1 MMKKL
6 LLLVLTCI
14 PFVNYAQFT
23 TPGTGVNWGL
33 DDLVINAPAGVITL
47 QDGIYTLSQN
57 LTIAANDTFSITENA
72 ELRIDSGVLFTVTGT
87 FLTTAEN
94 FTITASNTTAP
105 YETIKFDETATVELR
120 NTTINYG
127 KGIRVS
133 TGNFKMYNS
142 SMSYHISSSTA
153 SAALTFST
161 GRPLVDGSRFTFNVS
176 PAFGSGANQEVAA
189 TFTNN
194 YLEGNNSS
202 NSNRPQINMGPSG
215 NDTIRI
221 IGNTIKGNRAL
232 IMVGGISA
240 SSLLG
245 NPNKVIIDNNTITD
259 NRYGITVA
267 GANSSGYIRGNII
280 EDNNTQNLPQSGGSG
295 ISLNAAGA
303 TTMNIIASLNQI
315 RRNLW
320 GITVIGT
327 ARINLGSTDEATFN
341 EGGNVFA
348 DNGNGGQNYA
358 LFNNTALPIS
368 AVNNCW
374 IEGATPTVE
383 EVENA
388 ISHQTDDP
396 ELGVVTFTPFNTCL
410 LGTQNFEQ
418 ARINIYPNPNS
429 GLVSITLAENGN
441 SEVYN
446 LSGQLVA
453 AFELKSGTNSIP
465 FDLPSGIYLIKT
477 TTATGQFTD
486 KIVRQ

>member
-1 MMKKL
+1 MKKL
-6 LLLVLTCI
+6 FFLVLTCL
-14 PFVNYAQFT
+14 PFVNYAQFS
-23 TPGTGVNWGL
+23 TPGTGINWGL
-33 DDLVINAPAGVITL
+33 NDLIINAPAGVITL

-57 LTIAANDTFSITENA
+57 LTIAAGDTFSITENA
-72 ELRIDSGVLFTVTGT
+72 ELRIDSGVLFTVSGT
-87 FLTTAEN
+87 FLTTADN
-94 FTITASNTTAP
+94 FTITASNTAAP
-105 YETIKFDETATVELR
+105 YETIKFDENATVELR

-142 SMSYHISSSTA
+142 AMSYHVSSSTA

-161 GRPLVDGSRFTFNVS
+161 GRPLVEGSRFTFNVT

-259 NRYGITVA
+259 NRYGITVG

-327 ARINLGSTDEATFN
+327 AKINLGSTDEATLN
-341 EGGNVFA
+341 EGNNVFSE
-348 DNGNGGQNYA
+348 NGNGGQTYA

-374 IEGATPTVE
+374 IEGVTPTVE
-383 EVENA
+383 DVENV
-388 ISHQTDDP
+388 ISHQPDDSD
-396 ELGVVTFTPFNTCL
+396 LGIVTFTPFNTCF
-410 LGTQNFEQ
+410 LGTENFEN
-418 ARINIYPNPNS
+418 ARISIYPNPNNGS
-429 GLVSITLAENGN
+429 VSVELTENGQAK
-441 SEVYN
+441 VYN
-446 LSGQLVA
+446 VSGQLVS
-453 AFELKSGTNSIP
+453 AFELKPGINNIS
-465 FDLPSGIYLIKT
+465 FDLPSGIYLMKT